1 MQKIEN
7 NIHAKDNEI
16 DLKELFSILVQG
28 KWIITSAT
36 IFFSI
41 FGIFYSLSLPNIYE
55 SEALL
60 APVDESSSLMSG
72 VLSEYSGL
80 AGLAGI
86 SLPDGDNSSN
96 SKKAIEVMS
105 SLSFFE
111 NYIMPKIFLPDLMAV
126 ESWENQLNKII
137 YDESIFKKDSNTW
150 VRDVSYPKKLIPS
163 AQESFTVFKN
173 DHFNLSEDNKT
184 GYVTLSVKHQSP
196 LLAKKWVETIFK
208 EINAF
213 YRLKD
218 KTESEKAIAY
228 LNKQV
233 AATSLT
239 EIREV
244 TASLLQKEIQKL
256 TLVEANNDYVFEYIY
271 PPSLMEK
278 KSEPRRIFIFILF
291 FLFGGMLSIFLVLLR
306 HYVFNEKTL

>member
-7 NIHAKDNEI
+7 NIHANDNEI

-41 FGIFYSLSLPNIYE
+41 FGIIYSLSLPNIYE

-126 ESWENQLNKII
+126 ESWENQTNKII
-137 YDESIFKKDSNTW
+137 YDESIFKKNSNTW

-196 LLAKKWVETIFK
+196 LLAKKWVEIIFK

-291 FLFGGMLSIFLVLLR
+291 FLLGGMLSIFLVLLR

>member
-7 NIHAKDNEI
+7 NIHANDNEI

-41 FGIFYSLSLPNIYE
+41 FGIIYSLSLPNIYE

-126 ESWENQLNKII
+126 ESWENQTNKII
-137 YDESIFKKDSNTW
+137 YDESIFKKNSLRCLRMITLI
-150 VRDVSYPKKLIPS
+150 YQKIIKL
-163 AQESFTVFKN
+163 
-173 DHFNLSEDNKT
+173 DM
-184 GYVTLSVKHQSP
+184 
-196 LLAKKWVETIFK
+196 LLC
-208 EINAF
+208 
-213 YRLKD
+213 L
-218 KTESEKAIAY
+218 
-228 LNKQV
+228 
-233 AATSLT
+233 
-239 EIREV
+239 
-244 TASLLQKEIQKL
+244 
-256 TLVEANNDYVFEYIY
+256 
-271 PPSLMEK
+271 
-278 KSEPRRIFIFILF
+278 
-291 FLFGGMLSIFLVLLR
+291 
-306 HYVFNEKTL
+306 

>member
-271 PPSLMEK
+271 PPSIMEN
-278 KSEPRRIFIFILF
+278 KSDPKRTLIVILF
-291 FLFGGMLSIFLVLLR
+291 FLLGGVLSIFLVLVR
-306 HYVFNEKTL
+306 FYVSNQKTF